1 MQDRLNI
8 APTKSNLLDLRS
20 RVQFLDQGYQLLE
33 RKREM
38 LTRLVYTQLKEYRN
52 LRNNAQASLAK
63 AYRSL
68 SITQM
73 RMGTQRIRQLALG
86 MPRALKVKVLPRR
99 NMGVQ
104 YPSVE
109 ITPQPLEAVGLLG
122 TDVMLD
128 ETRKD
133 FSEMAMQM
141 AKLAEVESAL
151 WRLLEEQRKTQKR
164 VNALKY
170 NVIPRYWRTIKYVQT
185 SLEEEERNALFQ
197 LKLLQQRNA

>member
-20 RVQFLDQGYQLLE
+20 RVEFLDQGYQLLE
-33 RKREM
+33 RKREL
-38 LTRLVYTQLKEYRN
+38 LTRLVYGQLKEYRR
-52 LRNNAQASLAK
+52 LRSKAHASLAK

-68 SITQM
+68 SIIEM

-86 MPRALKVKVLPRR
+86 MPQALKVKVLPRR

-109 ITPQPLEAVGLLG
+109 ITPQPMQPVGILG

-133 FSEMAMQM
+133 FSDMAMQM

-170 NVIPRYWRTIKYVQT
+170 NVIPLYWRTIKYVQT
-185 SLEEEERNALFQ
+185 TLEEEERNVLFQ
-197 LKLLQQRNA
+197 LKLLQERN

>member
-1 MQDRLNI
+1 MSDRINI
-8 APTKSNLLDLRS
+8 APTKSNLLDLRQ

-38 LTRLVYTQLKEYRN
+38 LTRLVYAQLKEYRT
-52 LRNNAQASLAK
+52 LRQSAHQSLK
-63 AYRSL
+63 IAYESL

-73 RMGTQRIRQLALG
+73 RMGTRRLRQLALG
-86 MPRALKVKVLPRR
+86 LPPALKVKILPRR

-104 YPSVE
+104 YPSAE
-109 ITPQPLEAVGLLG
+109 IERQPMHPVGLLA
-122 TDVMLD
+122 TDVMFD
-128 ETRKD
+128 ETRKTFTD
-133 FSEMAMQM
+133 MAEQM
-141 AKLAEVESAL
+141 ARLAEVESAL

-170 NVIPRYWRTIKYVQT
+170 NIIPRFQRTIKYVET

-197 LKLLQQRNA
+197 LKLLQQR